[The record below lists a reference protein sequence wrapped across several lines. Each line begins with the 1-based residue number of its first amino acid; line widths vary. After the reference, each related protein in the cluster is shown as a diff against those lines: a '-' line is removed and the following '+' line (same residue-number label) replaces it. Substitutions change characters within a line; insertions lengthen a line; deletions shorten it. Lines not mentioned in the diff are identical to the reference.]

1 MVEKVS
7 ASEIR
12 KTIATSMGAAFGIVI
27 GMVWTNV
34 VMAMFAAANI
44 RLAVGSA
51 GEPVTWLSILK
62 FAVVAI
68 AITLVCVMIIV
79 YLGKWGNK
87 PPKTPKAEEK
97 K

>member
-7 ASEIR
+7 SSEIR

-27 GMVWTNV
+27 GMIWTNV
-34 VMAMFAAANI
+34 VMAMFSAANI
-44 RLAVGSA
+44 RLNVGAA

-62 FAVVAI
+62 FAIVAI
-68 AITLVCVMIIV
+68 AITLICVIIIV

-87 PPKTPKAEEK
+87 PAKGEEK